1 MRVLGIAVPGA
12 APESSA
18 PPVAALIATALAG
31 MAIFAGMATAIVGST
46 AGYRAIYYVS
56 VLVIL
61 VAGSVITLTRREPLR
76 FAFLALIVCF
86 PIAIAELPPGRFQLT
101 IFDAVMA
108 ALAIGLLWKKISGSA
123 TALESLFPTRSF
135 LLACLLIVPCIVFSQ
150 YPLWSL
156 QIFTFKQFTVY
167 VFFLFTL
174 DELKREGGF
183 ERLVLLLSIVLLVMA
198 AGLYLDRFLH
208 LSLSMQG
215 SNVNQM
221 TYSDAGVAI
230 YRAGGFFQDP
240 QKAGAYL
247 ACMITFLVL
256 LSVRGRFRGMRMRYL
271 VWAAVAFSLGALMTT
286 IARSAILACLSVSAI
301 ALLAFNRWNAAV
313 KLAILGGV
321 LAIAVS
327 LALTPAETWLN
338 VLPVSVS
345 ERFHLVGQDLANR
358 TTIWFDTWDMFAD
371 HPITGIGTGSFQPY
385 LLATRPT
392 ISSYYG
398 IGESEGMAYIP
409 TDPESGYLKILYETG
424 ILGSLAAL
432 LIVGDAFRQAIIVML
447 GTRTSPAARTEVVA
461 ALAALVTFGVTF
473 VTLYTPADER
483 IAALFAVFL
492 AVILRRSLQHDP
504 TPQKT

>member
-1 MRVLGIAVPGA
+1 MKVLGIAVPGSA
-12 APESSA
+12 AESSA
-18 PPVAALIATALAG
+18 APVAALIATALAG

-56 VLVIL
+56 VFVIL

-150 YPLWSL
+150 FPLLSL

-167 VFFLFTL
+167 VFFLFAL

-183 ERLVLLLSIVLLVMA
+183 ERLVALLSIVLLVMA

-208 LSLSMQG
+208 LTLSMQG
-215 SNVNQM
+215 GNVNQM

-247 ACMITFLVL
+247 AYMITFLLL

-345 ERFHLVGQDLANR
+345 ERFELVGQDLANR
-358 TTIWFDTWDMFAD
+358 TAIWFDTWDMFAD

-447 GTRTSPAARTEVVA
+447 GTRTSSAARTEVVA

-473 VTLYTPADER
+473 VTLYTAADER